1 MGRTMK
7 HYALGTCLFTFLF
20 VVLGGGLHLNPGG
33 AFLAA
38 LSGTPLVIH
47 VFNRWLNGQTGERN
61 FAARNGARPPERRE
75 AYRSEEGPHMPRGPT
90 EDKASTVSPVEE

>member
-1 MGRTMK
+1 MK

-47 VFNRWLNGQTGERN
+47 VFNRWLNGQAGEGDS
-61 FAARNGARPPERRE
+61 ALRNGAQPLVHQQ
-75 AYRSEEGPHMPRGPT
+75 ANRSENGPHMLRGPT
-90 EDKASTVSPVEE
+90 ADKESTVSPVEE

>member
-1 MGRTMK
+1 VSRKMK
-7 HYALGTCLFTFLF
+7 HYALGACLFTFLF

-38 LSGTPLVIH
+38 LSGTPLIIH

-61 FAARNGARPPERRE
+61 FAVRDGARPLVRRQE
-75 AYRSEEGPHMPRGPT
+75 DRSEVGPHMPRGPT
-90 EDKASTVSPVEE
+90 ADRELTVSPVEE